1 MENVGT
7 SVQLIAAQHSNVSE
21 AIYSESAS
29 AVTAGIFFI
38 LFVIVVWILVSIIK
52 HFFISDE

>member
-7 SVQLIAAQHSNVSE
+7 AVQIIAAQNAGNANAVYAE
-21 AIYSESAS
+21 ATPAITGG
-29 AVTAGIFFI
+29 VFFI
-38 LFVIVVWILVSIIK
+38 LFVIVVWILVSILK